1 MHSVQRLQQQ
11 QQLRELAT
19 LQVAFKTE
27 CNCKSVFKRNGL
39 QPQVQFARALDQQR
53 NRCLLSVFPLDGAVL
68 MGLQAI

>member
-1 MHSVQRLQQQ
+1 VQRLQQQ

-39 QPQVQFARALDQQR
+39 QLRCSLRALDQQR
-53 NRCLLSVFPLDGAVL
+53 NRCLLSAFPLDGAVL
-68 MGLQAI
+68 MGLQAM